1 VGGLSVEDDARS
13 LAQRKLVNSKNPSLN
28 GDSMNQ
34 AEDLKPSR
42 EWDESSSE
50 EMRTRHKRTSGTK
63 KGVHWK
69 WF

>member
-1 VGGLSVEDDARS
+1 LTAIKSQRDQGAVGGLSIEDDARS

-42 EWDESSSE
+42 DWDKAPV
-50 EMRTRHKRTSGTK
+50 RK
-63 KGVHWK
+63 
-69 WF
+69 